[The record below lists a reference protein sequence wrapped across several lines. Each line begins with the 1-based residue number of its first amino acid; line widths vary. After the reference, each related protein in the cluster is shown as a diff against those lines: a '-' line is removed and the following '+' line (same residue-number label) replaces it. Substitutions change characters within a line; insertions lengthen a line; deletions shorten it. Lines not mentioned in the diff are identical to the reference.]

1 MVHYAM
7 FTYLPDELSRGLTLM
22 AIASERFI
30 MLLNL
35 FKVASDLNQGEGDL
49 TRRPSQILACLMVK
63 DNFYKSVINFQNLSC
78 PLKCIPLEYELI
90 SSSIGRIRWSTQFVS
105 ACTWWA

>member
-1 MVHYAM
+1 
-7 FTYLPDELSRGLTLM
+7 
-22 AIASERFI
+22 

-63 DNFYKSVINFQNLSC
+63 DNFYKSVINFQNLSWL
-78 PLKCIPLEYELI
+78 LKCIMLGYELI
-90 SSSIGRIRWSTQFVS
+90 SSSIGRMK
-105 ACTWWA
+105 

>member
-1 MVHYAM
+1 
-7 FTYLPDELSRGLTLM
+7 M

-78 PLKCIPLEYELI
+78 PLKCIPLGYELI
-90 SSSIGRIRWSTQFVS
+90 SSSIGRIRWSTQLVHVRGGLDHLHMKQGFFLFLMRNLDG
-105 ACTWWA
+105 

>member
-1 MVHYAM
+1 
-7 FTYLPDELSRGLTLM
+7 M

-63 DNFYKSVINFQNLSC
+63 DNFYKSVINFQNLTC
-78 PLKCIPLEYELI
+78 PLKCIPLGYDELI
-90 SSSIGRIRWSTQFVS
+90 SSSIGGIRWSTQFVS
-105 ACTWWA
+105 ACMYVVA

>member
-1 MVHYAM
+1 
-7 FTYLPDELSRGLTLM
+7 M

-49 TRRPSQILACLMVK
+49 TRRPSQILACWMVK
-63 DNFYKSVINFQNLSC
+63 DNFYKIVINFQNLSW
-78 PLKCIPLEYELI
+78 PLKCILLGYELI
-90 SSSIGRIRWSTQFVS
+90 SSSIVRTK
-105 ACTWWA
+105 

>member
-1 MVHYAM
+1 MHYA
-7 FTYLPDELSRGLTLM
+7 LPDELARRLTLT

-49 TRRPSQILACLMVK
+49 TRRPSQILACWMVK
-63 DNFYKSVINFQNLSC
+63 DNFYKIVINFQNLSW
-78 PLKCIPLEYELI
+78 PLKCILLGYELI
-90 SSSIGRIRWSTQFVS
+90 SSSIVRTK
-105 ACTWWA
+105 